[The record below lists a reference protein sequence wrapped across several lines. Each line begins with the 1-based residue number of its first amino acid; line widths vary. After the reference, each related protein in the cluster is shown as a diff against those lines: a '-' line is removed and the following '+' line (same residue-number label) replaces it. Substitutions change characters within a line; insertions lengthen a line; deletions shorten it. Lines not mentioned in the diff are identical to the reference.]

1 MGSRSKFH
9 QLPKRPYKWKD
20 PQNKNKKQFYKER
33 ADLAGVS
40 VEEYMEGHNSMEGS
54 VVTTTSDR
62 CGIDNQTELT
72 NTHENSE
79 EQEEC
84 GSDENGE
91 DEDVYDGEEEEDL
104 DEDEESLFV
113 SKPTRSRSAP
123 TMTARRVAM
132 IANQYMEDLYPEVT
146 TEPIDDVKAAVK
158 RALDKIKAG
167 AASQLDDIEQVELRC
182 AVERYEALL

>member
-1 MGSRSKFH
+1 
-9 QLPKRPYKWKD
+9 
-20 PQNKNKKQFYKER
+20 
-33 ADLAGVS
+33 
-40 VEEYMEGHNSMEGS
+40 MEGHNSMEGS

-132 IANQYMEDLYPEVT
+132 IANQASN
-146 TEPIDDVKAAVK
+146 TEAS
-158 RALDKIKAG
+158 ALKITSTISIG
-167 AASQLDDIEQVELRC
+167 ISC
-182 AVERYEALL
+182 